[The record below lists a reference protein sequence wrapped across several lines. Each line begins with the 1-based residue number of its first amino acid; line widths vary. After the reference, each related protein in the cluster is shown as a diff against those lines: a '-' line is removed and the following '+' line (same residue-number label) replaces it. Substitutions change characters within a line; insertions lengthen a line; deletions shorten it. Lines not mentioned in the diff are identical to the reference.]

1 MSTKIKTL
9 KIFGDGD
16 FSKVVGE
23 VLRSLGIE
31 KVRADAVAD
40 FDSFEIF
47 NEIMSNRII
56 TRLKIVAHGVER
68 VFRKSSLVRP
78 DERFGAEVNRLVK
91 KNLYLLLADNLGL
104 DYVPYGILH
113 GVRPTKIIQR
123 WLSENF
129 GVTSQ
134 GVIDRDRI
142 CRRLISDYLT
152 ERDKADLLTEVSI
165 RQLPILNSGD
175 AKTVSVYVGIPFCKT
190 RCLYCSF
197 PSHVLP
203 DDNKIAEFMTALTRD
218 IEAAASEIK
227 RYGFKVQTIYV
238 GGGTPTALPENFFVE
253 MLDKVYKN
261 FYSEGVEEFTVEG
274 GRPDTI
280 TAQKIDAL
288 KKFGVT
294 RVSVNPQTMQ
304 QRTLD
309 FIGRKHTVEEF
320 VRAFND
326 LRAAGDWQIN
336 TDLILGLPGE
346 RLDDFKDSLEK
357 VLALE
362 PDDITLHALAIKRGS
377 KLQTRLADEINKL
390 EDFDLPSDKEVRRM
404 EEFAEKVLR
413 GKKYLPYYLYR
424 QDYSGGQIENVG
436 WCKSGAEGIYNVQIM
451 GERQTILGIGGAA
464 STKVPDFVAKKIRTA
479 FNAKDLTTYLRDID
493 KYIERRENVL
503 SEVYQSAEISDD
515 KPLAAEEI
523 SLEEIQPA
531 ESSNDKPLTVEEISL
546 EEIQPAESSNDKPL
560 TAQEI
565 SLEEIQSVESSNDKS
580 LTAEE
585 NSADE
590 IQSVESSNDKP
601 LTVEENSADKI
612 QPVEKFSL
620 GDKSTPAEEKFSVT
634 ADGENK
640 SLNGTEEFTFDE
652 GASSA
657 NEKLFVA
664 GDVHTAKK
672 NVINF
677 AEKETAPDDKNLDSD
692 EKFSLGDKA
701 TSAEEK
707 LPVTTNITN
716 DNKNLDNDEKF
727 SLGDK
732 SALPD

>member
-1 MSTKIKTL
+1 MSTKIKSL
-9 KIFGDGD
+9 KILGDGD

-23 VLRSLGIE
+23 VLRSLGVE
-31 KVRADAVAD
+31 KVRADAAAD
-40 FDSFEIF
+40 FDSIEIF
-47 NEIMSNRII
+47 NEIINNRIV
-56 TRLKIVAHGVER
+56 TRLKVVAHGVEMI
-68 VFRKSSLVRP
+68 FRKSSLVRP

-91 KNLYLLLADNLGL
+91 KNLYQLLAENLNL

-123 WLSENF
+123 WLGEGF
-129 GVTSQ
+129 GVTSH
-134 GVIDRDRI
+134 GVIDRDKI
-142 CRRLISDYLT
+142 CRRLISDYMT

-175 AKTVSVYVGIPFCKT
+175 DKTVSVYVGIPFCKT

-203 DDNKIAEFMTALTRD
+203 DEGKIAEFMTALTRD
-218 IEAAASEIK
+218 IDAAASEIK
-227 RYGFKVQTIYV
+227 RYGFKVQSIYV
-238 GGGTPTALPENFFVE
+238 GGGTPTALPENFFVD
-253 MLDKVYKN
+253 MLEKVHKN
-261 FYSEGVEEFTVEG
+261 FYGEGVKEFTVEG

-309 FIGRKHTVEEF
+309 FIGRKHTVEDF
-320 VRAFND
+320 LRAFND
-326 LRAAGDWQIN
+326 LRTAGDWQIN

-377 KLQTRLADEINKL
+377 KLQTRLADEINKI
-390 EDFDLPSDKEVRRM
+390 EDFDLPTDKEVRRM
-404 EEFAEKVLR
+404 EEFAEKILR
-413 GKKYLPYYLYR
+413 GKNYLPYYLYR

-436 WCKSGAEGIYNVQIM
+436 WCKRGAKGIYNVQIM

-464 STKVPDFVAKKIRTA
+464 STKVPDFDAKKIRTA

-493 KYIERRENVL
+493 KYIERREKVL
-503 SEVYQSAEISDD
+503 SEVYQPVEIADD
-515 KPLAAEEI
+515 K
-523 SLEEIQPA
+523 
-531 ESSNDKPLTVEEISL
+531 T
-546 EEIQPAESSNDKPL
+546 L
-560 TAQEI
+560 TAQE
-565 SLEEIQSVESSNDKS
+565 D
-580 LTAEE
+580 T
-585 NSADE
+585 
-590 IQSVESSNDKP
+590 P
-601 LTVEENSADKI
+601 
-612 QPVEKFSL
+612 PVDKFSL
-620 GDKSTPAEEKFSVT
+620 GDKSAPAEEKFSVT

-640 SLNGTEEFTFDE
+640 SLNGTEEFTFTE

-657 NEKLFVA
+657 NEELFVA
-664 GDVHTAKK
+664 EDVHTAEQ
-672 NVINF
+672 NIIDF
-677 AEKETAPDDKNLDSD
+677 AEKEPAPEDKNLDSD

-707 LPVTTNITN
+707 LPVTANVTG

-732 SALPD
+732 SSLPDESISADKNI

>member
-1 MSTKIKTL
+1 MSTKIKSL
-9 KIFGDGD
+9 KLLGDGD

-23 VLRSLGIE
+23 ILRSLGVE
-31 KVRADAVAD
+31 KVRADAAAD

-47 NEIMSNRII
+47 NEIVSNRII
-56 TRLKIVAHGVER
+56 TRLKVVAHGVEM

-91 KNLYLLLADNLGL
+91 KNLYQLLADNLKL

-123 WLSENF
+123 WLSEGF
-129 GVTSQ
+129 GITSQ
-134 GVIDRDRI
+134 GVIDRDKI
-142 CRRLISDYLT
+142 CRRLISDYMA

-165 RQLPILNSGD
+165 SQLPILNSGD
-175 AKTVSVYVGIPFCKT
+175 DKTIGVYVGIPFCKT

-203 DDNKIAEFMTALTRD
+203 DENKIAEFMTALTRD

-238 GGGTPTALPENFFVE
+238 GGGTPTALPENFFVD

-261 FYSEGVEEFTVEG
+261 FYGDGVKEFTVEG

-309 FIGRKHTVEEF
+309 FIGRKHTVEDF
-320 VRAFND
+320 LRAFND
-326 LRAAGDWQIN
+326 LRAAGGWKIN

-377 KLQTRLADEINKL
+377 KLQTRLADEINTL
-390 EDFDLPSDKEVRRM
+390 EDFNLPTDKEVRGM

-436 WCKSGAEGIYNVQIM
+436 WCKRGAEGIYNVQIM

-464 STKVPDFVAKKIRTA
+464 STKVLDFDAKKIRTA
-479 FNAKDLTTYLRDID
+479 FNAKDLTTYLRDVD
-493 KYIERRENVL
+493 KYIERREKVL
-503 SEVYQSAEISDD
+503 SEVYPVVSGQWAEISD
-515 KPLAAEEI
+515 
-523 SLEEIQPA
+523 Q
-531 ESSNDKPLTVEEISL
+531 ESVVSD
-546 EEIQPAESSNDKPL
+546 
-560 TAQEI
+560 
-565 SLEEIQSVESSNDKS
+565 
-580 LTAEE
+580 
-585 NSADE
+585 
-590 IQSVESSNDKP
+590 
-601 LTVEENSADKI
+601 
-612 QPVEKFSL
+612 KFSL
-620 GDKSTPAEEKFSVT
+620 GDKSAPAEEKFSVT

-640 SLNGTEEFTFDE
+640 SLNGTEEFTFTE
-652 GASSA
+652 GTSSA
-657 NEKLFVA
+657 NEELFVA
-664 GDVHTAKK
+664 EDVHTAEK
-672 NVINF
+672 NIIDF
-677 AEKETAPDDKNLDSD
+677 AEKESAPDDKKIDSD

-707 LPVTTNITN
+707 LPGTANLTN

-732 SALPD
+732 SSLPD